1 MRIIAAVL
9 LSMLMFG
16 ACAEQKSDMSA
27 EVKEVNFADLSFEEQ
42 HASIV
47 SDTETAKKGLAAK
60 GEYSC
65 CVMPPCNWCLIND
78 KHCNCATH
86 LTKGESVCGECGQ
99 SWAIGRGI
107 LAGVEAEDV
116 KWGPDNVHTHD

>member
-1 MRIIAAVL
+1 MKISVALLIISL
-9 LSMLMFG
+9 MLG
-16 ACAEQKSDMSA
+16 ACSEQKSDTPA
-27 EVKEVNFADLSFEEQ
+27 EMKEVNFSELSFDEQ
-42 HASIV
+42 HARIV

-78 KHCNCATH
+78 KHCDCAIH
-86 LTKGESVCGECGQ
+86 LSEGHAVCGECGQ
-99 SWAIGRGI
+99 SWSIGRGI

-116 KWGPDNVHTHD
+116 KWGPDDVHTH